1 MHKAFQY
8 RLKPNADQVENLR
21 QIGGGCRWLWNTML
35 AKNKGRYQTDKKFVF
50 KHEMIVS
57 LPNLKK
63 EHSWL
68 GDLPSQSLQQK
79 CWDLDTAMKRCFKS
93 GFGFPHFKQKDDEN
107 DSFRIPQTNGH
118 IKVRRSAIKIPK
130 IGWIKWKRH
139 RPIEGRLLSIT
150 VKQEGEHWYVSCLCD
165 LHLRVASHVETG
177 LRFHPKV
184 YAFGDNTK
192 SPISLAVVGSANMT
206 ASALCGNGEAVSV
219 LVAQGTQDRQTLG
232 SMWSELWGQGRS
244 LKPNELAEYK
254 LRHEAVAKA
263 QAKIAAQILASRSR
277 LKRAEVLTSDIA
289 QLDPILAQTC
299 WIEGGNI
306 TLMGK
311 ELEFKAEQAL
321 FFGLSP
327 TGEDS
332 PKTFRFRVSDGQTVA
347 MKMKFFTDNRMW
359 RLQLK
364 DGVPEVAIGLRPVDP
379 STGKLGRSPYVA
391 VFKKTKLKDT
401 LDLSFMK
408 LGTAEFLRLR
418 AQSAR
423 TGTLGHT
430 TAREYGWC

>member
-1 MHKAFQY
+1 VKVEVWTQHPKLAVSASIGERLTRHIETQAFLTLRVAVAY
-8 RLKPNADQVENLR
+8 ATVAGLR
-21 QIGGGCRWLWNTML
+21 QLLGTLPGANVSESWWLIGLDDGYTQPGVIEYLSTQPNT
-35 AKNKGRYQTDKKFVF
+35 
-50 KHEMIVS
+50 
-57 LPNLKK
+57 
-63 EHSWL
+63 
-68 GDLPSQSLQQK
+68 
-79 CWDLDTAMKRCFKS
+79 
-93 GFGFPHFKQKDDEN
+93 
-107 DSFRIPQTNGH
+107 
-118 IKVRRSAIKIPK
+118 
-130 IGWIKWKRH
+130 
-139 RPIEGRLLSIT
+139 
-150 VKQEGEHWYVSCLCD
+150 
-165 LHLRVASHVETG
+165 HLRVASHVETG